1 MHYLSPYKDGRLL
14 LRVTVQPKSS
24 RNCVVGIHRDTVK
37 LAVTA
42 PPVDGKAN
50 KAVITYLATLF
61 KLRKKDI
68 TVKHGLQSRVKSI
81 LLAEIELHSAE
92 KRLQEYL

>member
-24 RNCVVGIHRDTVK
+24 RNGVVGIHGDTIK

-50 KAVITYLATLF
+50 KAVIDYLAILFTL
-61 KLRKKDI
+61 KKTDI
-68 TVKHGLQSRVKSI
+68 TVKHGLQSRLKSI
-81 LLAEIELHSAE
+81 LLAEIDLHSAE
-92 KRLQEYL
+92 QRLGEYL